1 MKLPEFSVHH
11 PVTII
16 MLIGVI
22 VVLGL
27 LSIFRLSVEV
37 MPDLTYPIASV
48 ITTYPGAAS
57 EDIETLVTKPI
68 ESAVS
73 KVKNVKT
80 VNSIS
85 QEEISIVMVEFEW
98 GTNIDFA
105 AQDIRDAIGV
115 IEEFLPEDVDKPIVI
130 KFDPSLIPV
139 IAYGITGERDLRS
152 LRTLVK
158 DQIKDRLE
166 MVDGV
171 ANCMI
176 MGGREREIQV
186 RIDREKLEALKIPIQ
201 QVIATLRADNL
212 DLSGGHITRGYTEYL
227 MRTLGEFEDLDQI
240 RNTAITVRDQ
250 TPVYLKDF
258 AEVHDTHTEIRNYS
272 RTNKGDGLILS
283 VIKES
288 GANDLKVVNAVKEKL
303 KQL

>member
-1 MKLPEFSVHH
+1 MRLPEFSVHRS
-11 PVTII
+11 VTVL
-16 MLIGVI
+16 MLIGII
-22 VVLGL
+22 VVLGIIS
-27 LSIFRLSVEV
+27 LSRLTVEV
-37 MPDLTYPIASV
+37 MPDLTYPTASV
-48 ITTYPGAAS
+48 ITAYEGAAS

-68 ESAVS
+68 ETAVS

-98 GTNIDFA
+98 GTNIDFG

-115 IEEFLPEDVDKPIVI
+115 IEEFLPEGIDKPIVI

-139 IAYGITGERDLRS
+139 IAYGITGERDLRN

-176 MGGREREIQV
+176 MGGREREI
-186 RIDREKLEALKIPIQ
+186 
-201 QVIATLRADNL
+201 
-212 DLSGGHITRGYTEYL
+212 
-227 MRTLGEFEDLDQI
+227 
-240 RNTAITVRDQ
+240 
-250 TPVYLKDF
+250 
-258 AEVHDTHTEIRNYS
+258 
-272 RTNKGDGLILS
+272 
-283 VIKES
+283 
-288 GANDLKVVNAVKEKL
+288 
-303 KQL
+303 